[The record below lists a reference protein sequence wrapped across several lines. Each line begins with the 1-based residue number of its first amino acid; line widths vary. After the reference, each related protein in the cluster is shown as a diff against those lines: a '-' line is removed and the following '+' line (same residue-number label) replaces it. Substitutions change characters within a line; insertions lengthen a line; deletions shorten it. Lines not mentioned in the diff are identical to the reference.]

1 MELERTSNSP
11 TISVIVPVYNSENGL
26 SGMLDSLI
34 HQTYHD
40 YEVIIV
46 DDGSTDRSVRIC
58 DDYASRYSFITVM
71 HKANGGVSA
80 ARNYGLKIA
89 RGVYVTFA
97 DSDDYVSPYWLEVM
111 VKDIDGCDQL
121 ICDFRQ
127 GSRDRFSITDIRKDN
142 GGGHNVI
149 VSRSEEDF
157 RRNIIDIDK
166 WCFGAVWR
174 QLFRRSIIV
183 DNRIEFPNS
192 QMEDLIFSYTFFTF
206 AESVAKSSYDGYY
219 YIHNCGSLS
228 RSHQAIVEYDWLQRM
243 EELHDGFIRKHHLE
257 DHKEYKAILAQRFSV
272 IATSYILKG
281 YYSDTRMAHSN
292 RMIRWRQI
300 KADRYFRSL
309 KIGSIKDKRVKL
321 MMLICRYGLYSVFDS
336 LLLMASSVVS

>member
-34 HQTYHD
+34 QQTYHD

-46 DDGSTDRSVRIC
+46 DDGSSDRSVRIC

-111 VKDIDGCDQL
+111 VNDINGCDQL

-127 GSRDRFSITDIRKDN
+127 NSRDKFSLNDIEKDNRGGAQRDYLSYRRRFS
-142 GGGHNVI
+142 
-149 VSRSEEDF
+149 S
-157 RRNIIDIDK
+157 
-166 WCFGAVWR
+166 
-174 QLFRRSIIV
+174 
-183 DNRIEFPNS
+183 
-192 QMEDLIFSYTFFTF
+192 
-206 AESVAKSSYDGYY
+206 
-219 YIHNCGSLS
+219 
-228 RSHQAIVEYDWLQRM
+228 
-243 EELHDGFIRKHHLE
+243 
-257 DHKEYKAILAQRFSV
+257 
-272 IATSYILKG
+272 
-281 YYSDTRMAHSN
+281 
-292 RMIRWRQI
+292 
-300 KADRYFRSL
+300 
-309 KIGSIKDKRVKL
+309 
-321 MMLICRYGLYSVFDS
+321 
-336 LLLMASSVVS
+336 